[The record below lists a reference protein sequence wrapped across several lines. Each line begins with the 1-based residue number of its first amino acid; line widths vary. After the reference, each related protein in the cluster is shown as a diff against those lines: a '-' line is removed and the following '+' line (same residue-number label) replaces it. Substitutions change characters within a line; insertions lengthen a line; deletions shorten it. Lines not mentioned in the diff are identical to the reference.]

1 MNTLYLI
8 LIIYRLVPLVVVFK
22 EDVDVPLV
30 ELTPLLLVVSVFFLE
45 EPIAIVCFSGAA
57 VALGAGAAAGGG
69 GGGGAT
75 GGRGGGVG
83 ATYGAGLDPKH
94 IRFHPFY
101 LLSIPPRT
109 VDLRDTSRR
118 LCRLME

>member
-1 MNTLYLI
+1 VEVL
-8 LIIYRLVPLVVVFK
+8 RD
-22 EDVDVPLV
+22 DVDVPRRELV
-30 ELTPLLLVVSVFFLE
+30 LRLLVSVFFLA
-45 EPIAIVCFSGAA
+45 EPIAITGFSGAA
-57 VALGAGAAAGGG
+57 TALGAGAGAGGG

-83 ATYGAGLDPKH
+83 ATYGAGAGLDPKH

-109 VDLRDTSRR
+109 VDLRDTSLR
-118 LCRLME
+118 LCRLMEWG

>member
-1 MNTLYLI
+1 
-8 LIIYRLVPLVVVFK
+8 VVLR
-22 EDVDVPLV
+22 DDLDVPLR
-30 ELTPLLLVVSVFFLE
+30 ELVLRLLVSVFFLA
-45 EPIAIVCFSGAA
+45 EPIAITGFSGAF
-57 VALGAGAAAGGG
+57 VALGAGAGVGGG
-69 GGGGAT
+69 GGGGAVAAT

-83 ATYGAGLDPKH
+83 ATYGAGVELDPKH

-109 VDLRDTSRR
+109 VDLRDTSLR

>member
-1 MNTLYLI
+1 L
-8 LIIYRLVPLVVVFK
+8 VVFK
-22 EDVDVPLV
+22 EDVDVPLR
-30 ELTPLLLVVSVFFLE
+30 ELELRLLVSVFFLE
-45 EPIAIVCFSGAA
+45 EPIAIVCFVGAA
-57 VALGAGAAAGGG
+57 TALGAGAAAGGG

-83 ATYGAGLDPKH
+83 ATYGAGALDPKH

-101 LLSIPPRT
+101 LISIPPRT
-109 VDLRDTSRR
+109 FDLRDTSRR

>member
-1 MNTLYLI
+1 
-8 LIIYRLVPLVVVFK
+8 LVPLEVVFK
-22 EDVDVPLV
+22 EDVDVPRRALV
-30 ELTPLLLVVSVFFLE
+30 LRLLVSVFFLA
-45 EPIAIVCFSGAA
+45 EPIAITGFSGAF
-57 VALGAGAAAGGG
+57 VALGAGAGAGGG

-83 ATYGAGLDPKH
+83 ATYGAGAGLDPKH

-109 VDLRDTSRR
+109 VDLRDTSQR